1 MGIKRLMLIVFCGED
16 RKRRLPFVGGA
27 VMSLIHLWGELMS
40 VVRVFFDR
48 SSHIFTPEMN

>member
-27 VMSLIHLWGELMS
+27 VMSLIHLVCLNS
-40 VVRVFFDR
+40 AKK
-48 SSHIFTPEMN
+48 SY